1 MKVLAHFF
9 FLIYVRPFFMSS
21 TSFVYGTFLHH
32 RPYRQ
37 RDWKKK
43 KKRKKNIFLFHFY
56 IFRWTFLLLLRFLEP
71 TSFQLSQLDV
81 GPLFGM
87 YLYTHKG
94 QPAKPASHQLYNYPA
109 PSLHIALKRAG
120 HQTFWIELINRCF
133 SFFFIRFTIW
143 YELYML
149 SPPVNPKHRIRL
161 FRLASLIIV
170 ILLWLHTC

>member
-37 RDWKKK
+37 RDWKKE
-43 KKRKKNIFLFHFY
+43 KRNEKHFLVSFLYFSVNIFTAPPF
-56 IFRWTFLLLLRFLEP
+56 FRADFISIKPIRCWPAFR
-71 TSFQLSQLDV
+71 DV
-81 GPLFGM
+81 SI
-87 YLYTHKG
+87 
-94 QPAKPASHQLYNYPA
+94 QAKPAALYNYPA